1 MYYRNLIGS
10 AMVLTSALLA
20 PANAQ
25 TPGAPHVIHG
35 VATTADGKPLARAT
49 LYMKALPP
57 TQGGQQVTP
66 ADTVTTDD
74 QGRFTWDETGQD
86 SQVFQQPYD
95 GMSCYALASDAR
107 DWTVTP
113 ITHQAPSD
121 RVYELH
127 RMLEQ
132 ATRLCVTHVTHDGTE
147 PILSVVAPT
156 PGTVTL
162 KLRGPDGAIVANHPV
177 SVAVSKWAGVSGAL
191 VYQGRT
197 DEQGRL
203 RLRCFPGE
211 TRFQVVVPGTGVGW
225 TGSLLVL
232 PGQDVER
239 TLPRLAAFARV
250 SGKIEAPLAA
260 PGMTVYA
267 ENWRWYQPETTTGPD
282 GTFTLTDLLPGGNT
296 LVASTPDGGS
306 ARVNATL
313 KPGEDRRG
321 VTLIRQSTPRIYSQR
336 PATPEHSFVTGHVMD
351 ADGKPAAGIDVY
363 ARVSIPQ
370 YANFRPLGDRLP
382 MLATKTDANGAY
394 RIESE
399 GAQGWTYV
407 TVVAKKPGFPAAI
420 AAARN
425 YPDASHEA
433 AIRSAILF
441 PKAKP
446 RFERDLVLPTGHTEL
461 TVHVLRHGAPAA
473 GVGVT
478 LTMPGRAD
486 YFTMMWS
493 DTPNDPAGD
502 AVTPAMVTD
511 ANGDA
516 RFTDIAPGAW
526 TISAIVRPADGTRQA
541 SLDRN
546 LPREFVLAEGVAVAV
561 GAPRRFSLTLHDP
574 LATRTFQALAAD
586 GRPVAKKQL
595 LLSLAL
601 PPHANPAGQERIDT
615 NSSGI
620 ASFQPWTSGLVL
632 YSAHYSDLP
641 DPNNGNMPEL
651 AYSGDAGLI
660 AQSPDLVETAPAI
673 IRTTR
678 REPGSIRVRL
688 ENAQGQRAA
697 GSAAVDFDYGS
708 EPYSASLDAHGEAIF
723 SDIPTGPHR
732 VAAFLPGQPAA
743 PFVGSPGQPFPGNDT
758 LIGVTDIRP
767 TMITTAPDHETL
779 VTFRPMP
786 MGYIHGRIAAPGK
799 TQNYAVTAPN
809 VRDSLA
815 QFHYERET
823 GEFLFGPLPVGPTVL
838 QLYRTPPGA
847 GWASTKE
854 PTNTVTVSQD
864 HVANIVLTP
873 DPDEP
878 DLTPQAI
885 DAQAPLDARVLLSDG
900 VTPAW
905 GARVALMAPNSWRP
919 LKITRTDAQGR
930 ASIPDY
936 NDISP
941 DFPTQS
947 VGDKI
952 SRPVLVAWLPGS
964 NGASIVPDTPGK
976 TIAITLPAPAAI
988 HGRVTVAGKSIDGL
1002 TSSFTLMAS
1011 YQGRGEI
1018 ALLFQVKTTAQS
1030 DGTFDLTGLTP
1041 GTYKIQAARDGIWLS
1056 ETKTITVGNGPLPD
1070 LNFDIGAPGAAMILH
1085 LTDGHGKPLAN
1096 RKVSV
1101 TRPKGPLTDA
1111 DWPKTLTTDVAGDLH
1126 LEGLEAGRQTIHLED
1141 SRKDVEFTVPPYTDG
1156 TAREVS
1162 LTLLKT

>member
-1 MYYRNLIGS
+1 
-10 AMVLTSALLA
+10 MVLTSALLA
-20 PANAQ
+20 SANAQ
-25 TPGAPHVIHG
+25 SLGAPHVVHG

-49 LYMKALPP
+49 LYMRALPP

-66 ADTVTTDD
+66 EDTVVTDD
-74 QGRFTWDETGQD
+74 QGRFTWRASDQRGQLVQQSID
-86 SQVFQQPYD
+86 SPF
-95 GMSCYALASDAR
+95 CYALASDTQ
-107 DWTVTP
+107 DWTVTR
-113 ITHQAPSD
+113 ITHQVPSE

-127 RMLEQ
+127 RMLEE
-132 ATRLCVTHVTHDGTE
+132 ATRQCVVTNTAHDGTE

-156 PGTVTL
+156 LGTVTL
-162 KLRGPDGAIVANHPV
+162 KLRGPDGAIVANRPV

-211 TRFQVVVPGTGVGW
+211 TRLQVVVPGIGVVW

-232 PGQDVER
+232 PGQDAER
-239 TLPRLAAFARV
+239 ALPRLAAFARV
-250 SGKIEAPLAA
+250 SGKVEAPLAA

-267 ENWRWYQPETTTGPD
+267 ENWRWYQPETTTGPN

-296 LVASTPDGGS
+296 LTASTPDGRS
-306 ARVNATL
+306 ARLSVPL

-321 VTLIRQSTPRIYSQR
+321 VTLIRQITPRIYSQR
-336 PATPEHSFVTGHVMD
+336 PATPEHSFVTGHVID
-351 ADGKPAAGIDVY
+351 VDGKPAAGIDVY

-370 YANFRPLGDRLP
+370 YWRGRAMWDRLP

-399 GAQGWTYV
+399 GDRGWSSV
-407 TVVAKKPGFPAAI
+407 TIVAKRPGFPAAI
-420 AAARN
+420 AAARSFT
-425 YPDASHEA
+425 DASPGNL
-433 AIRSAILF
+433 IMIDG
-441 PKAKP
+441 PPPAKP

-526 TISAIVRPADGTRQA
+526 TISAIVRPADGTRKA

-546 LPREFVLAEGVAVAV
+546 LPRESALAEGVAVAV
-561 GAPRRFSLTLHDP
+561 GAPRRFSLTLHGVLP
-574 LATRTFQALAAD
+574 VRTFQALAAD

-601 PPHANPAGQERIDT
+601 PPLANPSGQERLDT

-620 ASFQPWTSGLVL
+620 GAFQPWTSGLVL

-641 DPNNGNMPEL
+641 DQNSGNLPEL

-660 AQSPDLVETAPAI
+660 AQSPDLVETDPAI

-697 GSAAVDFDYGS
+697 GSAAVDLDYGS
-708 EPYSASLDAHGEAIF
+708 EPYAASLDVHGEAVF

-743 PFVGSPGQPFPGNDT
+743 PFVGSPGQPFPDNDT

-786 MGYIHGRIAAPGK
+786 MGYIHGRIAAPGQ
-799 TQNYAVTAPN
+799 TRNYAVTAPN

-838 QLYRTPPGA
+838 QLYRTPPSG

-864 HVANIVLTP
+864 HVANLVLTP

-878 DLTPQAI
+878 DITPQAI
-885 DAQAPLDARVLLSDG
+885 DAQSPLDARVLLSDG

-919 LKITRTDAQGR
+919 AKVARTDALGI
-930 ASIPDY
+930 ASIPDN
-936 NDISP
+936 NDISSYS
-941 DFPTQS
+941 PTPPI
-947 VGDKI
+947 GDKI
-952 SRPVLVAWLPGS
+952 NRPVLVAWLPGS

-1002 TSSFTLMAS
+1002 TSSFTLVAS

-1018 ALLFQVKTTAQS
+1018 ALLLQVKITTQS

-1056 ETKTITVGNGPLPD
+1056 ETKTITVGNETLPNMD
-1070 LNFDIGAPGAAMILH
+1070 FDIGAPGAAMILH
-1085 LTDGHGKPLAN
+1085 LTDADGKPRAG
-1096 RKVSV
+1096 RVV
-1101 TRPKGPLTDA
+1101 TVERPVGPLTDA
-1111 DWPKTLTTDVAGDLH
+1111 YWPKTFTTDAAGDLR
-1126 LEGLEAGRQTIHLED
+1126 LEGLEAGPHQISIEGGRKKIAFTAPPFAAGQAAQVLTIKE
-1141 SRKDVEFTVPPYTDG
+1141 
-1156 TAREVS
+1156 
-1162 LTLLKT
+1162 